1 MSFHWVVYPLKNSNT
16 AYLKILSIQFIDQS
30 SSILSSTT
38 CSGSTGCGT
47 SQESSSEGDEPPAK
61 VQCIKA
67 TCTDDRGDAVSGRG
81 SRGRRSRGRGLR
93 GRGSRG
99 RGSRGRGSRGR
110 GSRGRGGRPCD
121 TVSTTSHLQ
130 TEDQSVPRYVCN
142 VFT

>member
-1 MSFHWVVYPLKNSNT
+1 M
-16 AYLKILSIQFIDQS
+16 
-30 SSILSSTT
+30 SSTT

-47 SQESSSEGDEPPAK
+47 SQESSSGGDEPPAK

-81 SRGRRSRGRGLR
+81 SRGRRSRGRG
-93 GRGSRG
+93 SRG
-99 RGSRGRGSRGR
+99 RGSRGRGSRGC
-110 GSRGRGGRPCD
+110 GGRPCD

>member
-1 MSFHWVVYPLKNSNT
+1 M
-16 AYLKILSIQFIDQS
+16 
-30 SSILSSTT
+30 SSTT

-81 SRGRRSRGRGLR
+81 SRGRRSC
-93 GRGSRG
+93 GRGSH
-99 RGSRGRGSRGR
+99 GRGSRGR

>member
-1 MSFHWVVYPLKNSNT
+1 M
-16 AYLKILSIQFIDQS
+16 
-30 SSILSSTT
+30 SSTT

-47 SQESSSEGDEPPAK
+47 SQESSSERDEPPAK

-110 GSRGRGGRPCD
+110 GGRPCD

>member
-1 MSFHWVVYPLKNSNT
+1 M
-16 AYLKILSIQFIDQS
+16 
-30 SSILSSTT
+30 SSTT

-99 RGSRGRGSRGR
+99 RGSRGRR
-110 GSRGRGGRPCD
+110 SRGRGGRPCD
-121 TVSTTSHLQ
+121 IVSTTSHLQ

>member
-1 MSFHWVVYPLKNSNT
+1 M
-16 AYLKILSIQFIDQS
+16 
-30 SSILSSTT
+30 SSTT

-67 TCTDDRGDAVSGRG
+67 TCTDDRGNAVSGRG

-110 GSRGRGGRPCD
+110 GGRPCD

-130 TEDQSVPRYVCN
+130 MEDQSVPRCVCD

>member
-1 MSFHWVVYPLKNSNT
+1 M
-16 AYLKILSIQFIDQS
+16 
-30 SSILSSTT
+30 SSTT

-61 VQCIKA
+61 VQCIIA
-67 TCTDDRGDAVSGRG
+67 TCTDDRGDTVSGRG
-81 SRGRRSRGRGLR
+81 SHGRGSHGRKTRGRGSRGHGSRGRGLR

-99 RGSRGRGSRGR
+99 RGLRS
-110 GSRGRGGRPCD
+110 RGGRPCD
-121 TVSTTSHLQ
+121 TASTTCHPQ